1 MSWTLW
7 VPRIPDVA
15 GINRQLLGKS
25 ASYSPLPLASA
36 FASVW
41 AAFSVCAALYGKARD
56 ERAAGRA
63 ESELQHGP
71 QGGEAEACVAIEVP
85 LASALLDTLVHNS
98 IDAGLPPRYA
108 SRRERALRSD
118 GECMCAN
125 AVELLELTD
134 PFYSHYTCAD
144 GRPLYLVAP
153 AHLAHQQRALR
164 VLGVD
169 PAAAALPVA
178 SPYAASEGRG
188 GEEAPVT
195 HGLGAG
201 QVGDDVAPRLRK
213 LLSRAF
219 LKRSSVE

>member
-1 MSWTLW
+1 M
-7 VPRIPDVA
+7 
-15 GINRQLLGKS
+15 
-25 ASYSPLPLASA
+25 
-36 FASVW
+36 
-41 AAFSVCAALYGKARD
+41 
-56 ERAAGRA
+56 
-63 ESELQHGP
+63 ES
-71 QGGEAEACVAIEVP
+71 CVAIEVP

-118 GECMCAN
+118 GERVCAN
-125 AVELLELTD
+125 SVELLELTD

-178 SPYAASEGRG
+178 RPYAASEGRG
-188 GEEAPVT
+188 DEGAPVT